1 MAQLQHTSACTQ
13 GAITRLTRCQRK
25 IAI

>member
-1 MAQLQHTSACTQ
+1 MAQLQHISACTQ

-25 IAI
+25 IGV